1 MTDCSRVLP
10 EAADDNRAFTVSD
23 AGVRTRRDFALAAA
37 GWKAAVQA
45 SGAKAVA
52 LYFSDIFDSA
62 AALFGCWAAGV
73 RAVLPADTSEAL
85 VERLRAEVQAVAGE
99 FPAGCPIASLTCQ
112 QASEPCRDVIDA
124 SKPLV
129 ALFTSGSTGTPTMV
143 VKRLSQLFCEIES
156 INARGHGQEKELTEN
171 TVIFSTVSQQHIYG
185 LLFALL
191 WPLRS
196 GRAVWHTRILYPEE
210 LLGHICKVNEAAWI
224 ASPAHLNRLPE
235 HPLWAKVRPLLRA
248 IYSSGGPLSDEGLK
262 TTLLRTGIAP
272 VELLGSSESGG
283 IAWRKRSVEADGR
296 IIGTGYRPLPATQIR
311 IENSLLVIKSPQ
323 LSTNDWETTA
333 DMVSLNADGET
344 FTLLGRADR
353 IVKIEGKRVSL
364 KTVENA
370 LLATGLVSEVKA
382 FSRKTNAQST
392 VERIAVAA
400 VTTPKAS
407 RLILREGKRALVDTL
422 REELLKHIERVCL
435 PRQWRFTWAL
445 PQNALGKAT
454 TQAADMLFSHR
465 APQAVL
471 LVASNADAADMVLSV
486 PADSPYFEGH
496 FPEFALLPGVVQVQ
510 WAKDIACRYWN
521 LEANLLGVKALKF
534 MSPIRPDDT
543 VILKL
548 SRSAAGVAFV
558 YQKPDGSTLSRGTL
572 VMETEK

>member
-1 MTDCSRVLP
+1 
-10 EAADDNRAFTVSD
+10 
-23 AGVRTRRDFALAAA
+23 
-37 GWKAAVQA
+37 
-45 SGAKAVA
+45 
-52 LYFSDIFDSA
+52 
-62 AALFGCWAAGV
+62 
-73 RAVLPADTSEAL
+73 
-85 VERLRAEVQAVAGE
+85 
-99 FPAGCPIASLTCQ
+99 
-112 QASEPCRDVIDA
+112 
-124 SKPLV
+124 
-129 ALFTSGSTGTPTMV
+129 
-143 VKRLSQLFCEIES
+143 
-156 INARGHGQEKELTEN
+156 
-171 TVIFSTVSQQHIYG
+171 
-185 LLFALL
+185 
-191 WPLRS
+191 
-196 GRAVWHTRILYPEE
+196 
-210 LLGHICKVNEAAWI
+210 
-224 ASPAHLNRLPE
+224 
-235 HPLWAKVRPLLRA
+235 
-248 IYSSGGPLSDEGLK
+248 
-262 TTLLRTGIAP
+262 
-272 VELLGSSESGG
+272 
-283 IAWRKRSVEADGR
+283 
-296 IIGTGYRPLPATQIR
+296 
-311 IENSLLVIKSPQ
+311 
-323 LSTNDWETTA
+323 
-333 DMVSLNADGET
+333 MVSLNADGET

-407 RLILREGKRALVDTL
+407 RLILGEGKRALVDTL

-454 TQAADMLFSHR
+454 TQAADMLFSHQ

-471 LVASNADAADMVLSV
+471 LVAPNADAADMVLSV